1 MESGKVT
8 VMFQPSGARIIV
20 DKGVSLYDAARLAGV
35 KIRSVCAGVGRCGK
49 CKVVIEDGLVQEK
62 STVRSDFHTKE
73 ELNIGYYLA
82 CQTLVLSDVRVLVPP
97 ETRIGGQKILSDAVI
112 SRVELKPCTKKAF
125 LEDVFGKIT
134 TASMRAE
141 RLSAKIIDAFPDL
154 NYSLSP
160 NVIDTISK
168 LPMEFIN
175 GITITASTC
184 KSTYEVVDI
193 EVGNTSQQNYG
204 LAVDIGTTKVV
215 CYLVDLRDGEIIDVA
230 SDYNRQLAYGEDLL
244 SRINYVVTNKDGL
257 IRLQRAVIDTIND
270 IVGKLTSNSSIR
282 AVDITDTTISGNTVM
297 TYLFT
302 GTDPKP
308 LIKKGTTISR
318 IPIQQKAQT
327 LGLNVNPNSCVY
339 CFPSISPFFGGDAV
353 SDLLAS
359 GMVESSEISV
369 LIDMGT
375 NGEIMLGNRD
385 WIISTSCAAGPA
397 FEGWEITFGTR
408 SVLGAIEHIQIDPS
422 TLKASYTV
430 IGGRDQKPR
439 GICGS
444 GIIDAVAEMFQ
455 RGIIDW
461 LGKFREIKSPFL
473 RKGPD
478 GWEYIVS
485 PANENDLNKDIIIN
499 QKDINNLIDS
509 KAAVCGALTT
519 LMKKVGLSIRDV
531 KRVFLA
537 GAFGNYVDAR
547 SAVTIG
553 IFPKFPNAKVI
564 QIGNGS
570 IAGAY
575 LALLSSERRT
585 VLEEISKFITYY
597 DLTVDPDF
605 MDEYSAAFSLPGRPE
620 YFPND

>member
-8 VMFQPSGARIIV
+8 VMFQPSGVRIVV

-49 CKVVIEDGLVQEK
+49 CKVIIEDGLVREK
-62 STVRSDFHTKE
+62 STVRSDFLTKE

-82 CQTLVLSDVRVLVPP
+82 CQTLVVSDISVLVPP
-97 ETRIGGQKILSDAVI
+97 ESRIGGQKILSDAVI
-112 SRVELKPCTKKAF
+112 SRVELKPCTKKVF
-125 LEDVFGKIT
+125 LEDVIGEIT
-134 TASMRAE
+134 STSMRAK
-141 RLSAKIIDAFPDL
+141 RLSAKIIDVFPDL
-154 NYSLSP
+154 NYLVSP
-160 NVIDTISK
+160 SVIEKISK
-168 LPMEFIN
+168 YPMELSN
-175 GITITASTC
+175 EITITTSTC
-184 KSTYEVVDI
+184 RSVNEVVDI
-193 EVGNTSQQNYG
+193 EVGDTSQQNYG
-204 LAVDIGTTKVV
+204 LAIDIGTTKVV
-215 CYLVDLRDGEIIDVA
+215 CYLVDLRDGEIIDVE
-230 SDYNRQLAYGEDLL
+230 SEYNRQLAYGEDLL
-244 SRINYVVTNKDGL
+244 SRINYVVSNKDGL
-257 IRLQRAVIDTIND
+257 IRLQRAVVETIND

-282 AVDITDTTISGNTVM
+282 ALDITDITISGNTVM

-308 LIKKGTTISR
+308 LIKKGTIISR

-327 LGLNVNPNSCVY
+327 LGLDVNPNGYVY

-359 GMVESSEISV
+359 GMAESSEVSV

-422 TLKASYTV
+422 TLKASYSV
-430 IGGRDQKPR
+430 IGGNSQKPR

-455 RGIIDW
+455 RGIINW
-461 LGKFREIKSPFL
+461 LGKFRELKSTFL
-473 RKGPD
+473 RKGPE

-485 PANENDLNKDIIIN
+485 PASENDLNKDIIIN

-575 LALLSSERRT
+575 LALLSSERRI
-585 VLEEISKFITYY
+585 VLEEISNFVTYY

>member
-8 VMFQPSGARIIV
+8 VMFQPSGARIVV
-20 DKGVSLYDAARLAGV
+20 DKGISLYDAARLAGV

-49 CKVVIEDGLVQEK
+49 CKVIVEDGLVREK
-62 STVRSDFHTKE
+62 STIRSDFLTKE
-73 ELNIGYYLA
+73 ELNMGYYLA
-82 CQTLVLSDVRVLVPP
+82 CQTLALSDVSVLVPP

-112 SRVELKPCTKKAF
+112 SRVELKPCTKKVF

-134 TASMRAE
+134 STSVSVE
-141 RLSAKIIDAFPDL
+141 RLSAKIIDVFPDL

-160 NVIDTISK
+160 SVMEKISK
-168 LPMEFIN
+168 FPMEFIN
-175 GITITASTC
+175 GITMTTSTC
-184 KSTYEVVDI
+184 RSVNEVVDI

-215 CYLVDLRDGEIIDVA
+215 CYLVDLRDGEIIDVE

-244 SRINYVVTNKDGL
+244 SRINYVVTNKEGL
-257 IRLQRAVIDTIND
+257 IRLQRAVVETIND

-282 AVDITDTTISGNTVM
+282 ALDITDATISGNTVM

-308 LIKKGTTISR
+308 LIKKGTIISR

-327 LGLNVNPNSCVY
+327 LGLNVNPNGYVY

-359 GMVESSEISV
+359 GMAESSEISV

-408 SVLGAIEHIQIDPS
+408 SVLGAIEHLQIDPS

-430 IGGRDQKPR
+430 IGGSSQKPR

-444 GIIDAVAEMFQ
+444 GIIDAVAELFQ

-461 LGKFREIKSPFL
+461 LGKFREMKSPFL
-473 RKGPD
+473 RKGPE

-485 PANENDLNKDIIIN
+485 PASENDLNKDIIIN

-585 VLEEISKFITYY
+585 ALEEISNFVTYY

>member
-1 MESGKVT
+1 MASGKVT
-8 VMFQPSGARIIV
+8 VIFLPSGARIVV
-20 DKGVSLYDAARLAGV
+20 DKGVSIYDAARLAGV
-35 KIRSVCAGVGRCGK
+35 KIRNVCAGVGRCGK

-62 STVRSDFHTKE
+62 SSVRSDYLSKE
-73 ELNIGYYLA
+73 ELDAGYYLA
-82 CQTLVLSDVRVLVPP
+82 CQTIALSDVRVLIPP
-97 ETRIGGQKILSDAVI
+97 ESRIGGQKILSDAVI
-112 SRVELKPCTKKAF
+112 SRVELKPSTKKVF
-125 LEDVFGKIT
+125 LEDDFGKIT
-134 TASMRAE
+134 STSMRAA
-141 RLSAKIIDAFPDL
+141 RLSSEILDAFPDI
-154 NYSLSP
+154 NYSLSTKA
-160 NVIDTISK
+160 IEKISM
-168 LPMEFIN
+168 LPMEPIN
-175 GITITASTC
+175 GLTITVGACGSVN
-184 KSTYEVVDI
+184 EVIDI
-193 EVGNTSQQNYG
+193 EIGKTSQQNYG

-215 CYLVDLRDGEIIDVA
+215 CYLVDLRDGEIINVE

-244 SRINYVVTNKDGL
+244 SRINYVVTHKEGR
-257 IRLQRAVIDTIND
+257 IRLQRAVIETIND
-270 IVGKLTSNSSIR
+270 IVGKLTSTSSISTF
-282 AVDITDTTISGNTVM
+282 DITDATISGNTVM

-302 GTDPKP
+302 GTDPNP
-308 LIKKGTTISR
+308 LIKKGTMISR
-318 IPIQQKAQT
+318 VPIQQKAKT
-327 LGLNVNPNSCVY
+327 FGLDVNPNGCVY
-339 CFPSISPFFGGDAV
+339 CFPSISPFFGGDAI

-359 GMVESSEISV
+359 GMAESSEISV

-408 SVLGAIEHIQIDPS
+408 SVLGAIEHVQIDPS
-422 TLKASYTV
+422 TLKASCTV
-430 IGGRDQKPR
+430 IGGKDQKPR

-461 LGKFREIKSPFL
+461 LGKFRDINSPFL
-473 RKGPD
+473 RMGSD
-478 GWEYIVS
+478 GWEYIIS
-485 PANENDLNKDIIIN
+485 PANENDLDKDIIIN

-531 KRVFLA
+531 QRVFLA
-537 GAFGNYVDAR
+537 GAFGNYVDAH

-553 IFPKFPNAKVI
+553 IFPKFPNAEVV

-575 LALLSSERRT
+575 LALLSLERRAM
-585 VLEEISKFITYY
+585 LEEIADFVTYY

-605 MDEYSAAFSLPGRPE
+605 MDEYSAAFSLPGKPE

>member
-1 MESGKVT
+1 MESKKVT

-20 DKGVSLYDAARLAGV
+20 DKGMSLYDAARLASV
-35 KIRSVCAGVGRCGK
+35 KIRSVCAGVGQCGK
-49 CKVVIEDGLVQEK
+49 CKVIIEDGLVREK
-62 STVRSDFHTKE
+62 STVRSDFLTKE

-82 CQTLVLSDVRVLVPP
+82 CQTIALSDVRVLVPP
-97 ETRIGGQKILSDAVI
+97 ETRIGGQKILSEAVI
-112 SRVELKPCTKKAF
+112 SRVELKPSTKKVF
-125 LEDVFGKIT
+125 LEDDFGKIT
-134 TASMRAE
+134 SASMRAA
-141 RLSAKIIDAFPDL
+141 RLSRKIIDDFPDFS
-154 NYSLSP
+154 YSLSP
-160 NVIDTISK
+160 NAIEKISR
-168 LPMEFIN
+168 LPKEPIN

-184 KSTYEVVDI
+184 RSVNEVVDI

-215 CYLVDLRDGEIIDVA
+215 CYLVDLIDGEIIDVE

-257 IRLQRAVIDTIND
+257 IRLQRAVIETIND
-270 IVGKLTSNSSIR
+270 LVGKLTSDSSIR
-282 AVDITDTTISGNTVM
+282 AIDVTDITISGNTVM

-327 LGLNVNPNSCVY
+327 LGLDVNPNSCVY
-339 CFPSISPFFGGDAV
+339 CFPSISSFFGGDAV

-385 WIISTSCAAGPA
+385 WIVSTSCAAGPA

-408 SVLGAIEHIQIDPS
+408 SVLGAIEHIQIDPL

-461 LGKFREIKSPFL
+461 LGKFREVKSPFL

-478 GWEYIVS
+478 SWEYIVS

-537 GAFGNYVDAR
+537 GAFGNYVDAH

-575 LALLSSERRT
+575 LALLSLERRG
-585 VLEEISKFITYY
+585 VLEEISNFVTYY

-620 YFPND
+620 YFPKD

>member
-1 MESGKVT
+1 
-8 VMFQPSGARIIV
+8 
-20 DKGVSLYDAARLAGV
+20 
-35 KIRSVCAGVGRCGK
+35 
-49 CKVVIEDGLVQEK
+49 
-62 STVRSDFHTKE
+62 
-73 ELNIGYYLA
+73 
-82 CQTLVLSDVRVLVPP
+82 
-97 ETRIGGQKILSDAVI
+97 
-112 SRVELKPCTKKAF
+112 
-125 LEDVFGKIT
+125 
-134 TASMRAE
+134 
-141 RLSAKIIDAFPDL
+141 
-154 NYSLSP
+154 
-160 NVIDTISK
+160 
-168 LPMEFIN
+168 
-175 GITITASTC
+175 
-184 KSTYEVVDI
+184 
-193 EVGNTSQQNYG
+193 
-204 LAVDIGTTKVV
+204 
-215 CYLVDLRDGEIIDVA
+215 
-230 SDYNRQLAYGEDLL
+230 
-244 SRINYVVTNKDGL
+244 
-257 IRLQRAVIDTIND
+257 
-270 IVGKLTSNSSIR
+270 
-282 AVDITDTTISGNTVM
+282 
-297 TYLFT
+297 
-302 GTDPKP
+302 
-308 LIKKGTTISR
+308 
-318 IPIQQKAQT
+318 
-327 LGLNVNPNSCVY
+327 
-339 CFPSISPFFGGDAV
+339 
-353 SDLLAS
+353 
-359 GMVESSEISV
+359 
-369 LIDMGT
+369 MGT

-408 SVLGAIEHIQIDPS
+408 SVLGAIEHLQIDPS

-430 IGGRDQKPR
+430 IGGSSQKPR

-444 GIIDAVAEMFQ
+444 GIIDAVAELFQ

-461 LGKFREIKSPFL
+461 LGKFREMKSPFL
-473 RKGPD
+473 RKGPE

-485 PANENDLNKDIIIN
+485 PASENDLNKDIIIN
-499 QKDINNLIDS
+499 QKDVNNLIDS

-585 VLEEISKFITYY
+585 VLEEISNFVTYY

>member
-1 MESGKVT
+1 MDSGKVT
-8 VMFQPSGARIIV
+8 VMFQPSGVRIVV
-20 DKGVSLYDAARLAGV
+20 DKGISLYDAARLAGV

-49 CKVVIEDGLVQEK
+49 CKVIIEDGLVREK
-62 STVRSDFHTKE
+62 SAVRSDFLTGE
-73 ELNIGYYLA
+73 ELNMGYYLA
-82 CQTLVLSDVRVLVPP
+82 CQTLALSDVSVLVPP

-112 SRVELKPCTKKAF
+112 SRVELKPCTQKVF

-134 TASMRAE
+134 STSVRAE
-141 RLSAKIIDAFPDL
+141 RLSAKIIDVFPDL

-160 NVIDTISK
+160 SVIEKTSK
-168 LPMEFIN
+168 FPMELIN
-175 GITITASTC
+175 GITITTNTC
-184 KSTYEVVDI
+184 RSVNEVVDI
-193 EVGNTSQQNYG
+193 EVGDTSQKNYG

-215 CYLVDLRDGEIIDVA
+215 CYLVDFRDGEIIDVE

-244 SRINYVVTNKDGL
+244 SRINYVVTNTDGL
-257 IRLQRAVIDTIND
+257 NRLQRAVIETIND
-270 IVGKLTSNSSIR
+270 MVGKLTSNSSIR
-282 AVDITDTTISGNTVM
+282 ALDITDATISGNTVM
-297 TYLFT
+297 TYLFL

-308 LIKKGTTISR
+308 LIKKGTKISR
-318 IPIQQKAQT
+318 ISIQKKAKT
-327 LGLNVNPNSCVY
+327 LGLEVNPNGFVY

-359 GMVESSEISV
+359 GMTESSEISV

-430 IGGRDQKPR
+430 IGGSSQKPR

-461 LGKFREIKSPFL
+461 LGKFREMKSPSL

-499 QKDINNLIDS
+499 QKDIKNLIDS

-519 LMKKVGLSIRDV
+519 LMKKVGLSIQDV

-575 LALLSSERRT
+575 LALLSSEKRT
-585 VLEEISKFITYY
+585 VLEEISNFVTYY

-605 MDEYSAAFSLPGRPE
+605 MDEYSAAFSLPGRSE

>member
-8 VMFQPSGARIIV
+8 VMFQPSGARIVV
-20 DKGVSLYDAARLAGV
+20 DKGISLYDAARLAGV

-49 CKVVIEDGLVQEK
+49 CKVIVEDGLVREK
-62 STVRSDFHTKE
+62 STVRSDFLTKE

-82 CQTLVLSDVRVLVPP
+82 CQTLALSDVSVLIPP

-112 SRVELKPCTKKAF
+112 SRVELKPCTKKLF
-125 LEDVFGKIT
+125 LEDIFGKIT
-134 TASMRAE
+134 STSMRVE
-141 RLSAKIIDAFPDL
+141 RLSTKIIDFFPDF

-160 NVIDTISK
+160 SVMEKISEF
-168 LPMEFIN
+168 PMEFIN
-175 GITITASTC
+175 GITMTTSTC
-184 KSTYEVVDI
+184 RSVNEVVDV

-215 CYLVDLRDGEIIDVA
+215 CYLVDLRDGEIIDVE

-257 IRLQRAVIDTIND
+257 IRLQRAVIETIND

-282 AVDITDTTISGNTVM
+282 ALDITDATISGNTVM

-308 LIKKGTTISR
+308 LIKKGTIISR

-327 LGLNVNPNSCVY
+327 LGLDVNPNGYVY

-359 GMVESSEISV
+359 GMAESSEISV

-430 IGGRDQKPR
+430 IGGSSQKPR

-461 LGKFREIKSPFL
+461 LGKFREMKSPFL

-485 PANENDLNKDIIIN
+485 PASENDLNKDIIIN

-585 VLEEISKFITYY
+585 VLEEISNFVTYY

-605 MDEYSAAFSLPGRPE
+605 MDEYSAAFSLPGKPE

>member
-1 MESGKVT
+1 MKSKKVT
-8 VMFQPSGARIIV
+8 VMFQPSGARIVV
-20 DKGVSLYDAARLAGV
+20 DKGISLYDAARLAGV

-49 CKVVIEDGLVQEK
+49 CKVIIEDGLVREK
-62 STVRSDFHTKE
+62 STVRSDFLTKE

-82 CQTLVLSDVRVLVPP
+82 CQTLALSDVRVLVPP
-97 ETRIGGQKILSDAVI
+97 ETRIGGQKILSRAVI
-112 SRVELKPCTKKAF
+112 SRVELKPSTKKVF
-125 LEDVFGKIT
+125 LEDDFGKLT
-134 TASMRAE
+134 SASMRAT
-141 RLSAKIIDAFPDL
+141 RLSRKIIDDFPDFS
-154 NYSLSP
+154 YSLSP
-160 NVIDTISK
+160 NAIKKISR
-168 LPMEFIN
+168 LPKESIN

-184 KSTYEVVDI
+184 RRVNEVVDI

-215 CYLVDLRDGEIIDVA
+215 CYLVDLIDGEIIDVE

-257 IRLQRAVIDTIND
+257 IRLQRAVIETIND
-270 IVGKLTSNSSIR
+270 LVGKLTSDSSIR
-282 AVDITDTTISGNTVM
+282 AIDVTDITISGNTVM

-308 LIKKGTTISR
+308 LIKKGSTISR

-327 LGLNVNPNSCVY
+327 LGLDVNPNSCVY

-359 GMVESSEISV
+359 GMAESSEISV

-422 TLKASYTV
+422 TLKASYSV
-430 IGGRDQKPR
+430 IGGNSQKPR

-455 RGIIDW
+455 RGIINW
-461 LGKFREIKSPFL
+461 LGKFRELKSTFL
-473 RKGPD
+473 RKGPE

-485 PANENDLNKDIIIN
+485 PASENDLNKDIIIN

-537 GAFGNYVDAR
+537 GAFGNYVDAH

-575 LALLSSERRT
+575 LALLSLERRG
-585 VLEEISKFITYY
+585 VLEEISNFVTYY

>member
-8 VMFQPSGARIIV
+8 VVFQPSGARIV
-20 DKGVSLYDAARLAGV
+20 VNKGISLYDAAHLAGV

-49 CKVVIEDGLVQEK
+49 CKVIIEDGLVQEK
-62 STVRSDFHTKE
+62 SPVRIDYLTKE
-73 ELNIGYYLA
+73 ELNTGYYLA
-82 CQTLVLSDVRVLVPP
+82 CQTLALSDIRVLVPP
-97 ETRIGGQKILSDAVI
+97 ETRIGGQKILSEAVI
-112 SRVELKPCTKKAF
+112 SRVELKPCTKKVF
-125 LEDVFGKIT
+125 FKDDFGKISRT
-134 TASMRAE
+134 SMKAA
-141 RLSAKIIDAFPDL
+141 RLSRTVIDAFPDL
-154 NYSLSP
+154 NYSLST
-160 NVIDTISK
+160 NVIEKISK
-168 LPMEFIN
+168 LPKEPIN
-175 GITITASTC
+175 GITVTASTC
-184 KSTYEVVDI
+184 GGINEVVDI
-193 EVGNTSQQNYG
+193 EVGNTSQQNFG

-215 CYLVDLRDGEIIDVA
+215 CYLVNLRDGEIIDVE
-230 SDYNRQLAYGEDLL
+230 SDYNKQLAYGEDLL
-244 SRINYVVTNKDGL
+244 SRINYVVTNKEGL
-257 IRLQRAVIDTIND
+257 IRLQKAVIETIND
-270 IVGKLTSNSSIR
+270 IVRKLTLNSSIR
-282 AVDITDTTISGNTVM
+282 ALDITDITISSNTVM

-308 LIKKGTTISR
+308 LITKGTTISR
-318 IPIQQKAQT
+318 LPIQQKAQT
-327 LGLNVNPNSCVY
+327 LDLNVNPNGCVY
-339 CFPSISPFFGGDAV
+339 CFPSISSFFGGDAV

-359 GMVESSEISV
+359 GMVESNEISV

-408 SVLGAIEHIQIDPS
+408 SVLGAIEHIQIDPL

-430 IGGRDQKPR
+430 IGGQDQKPR

-461 LGKFREIKSPFL
+461 LGKFREINSPFL
-473 RKGPD
+473 RKGSD
-478 GWEYIVS
+478 GWEYVIS
-485 PANENDLNKDIIIN
+485 PANENDLDKDIIIN

-553 IFPKFPNAKVI
+553 IFPKFPNAKMI

-575 LALLSSERRT
+575 LALLSFERRAT
-585 VLEEISKFITYY
+585 LEEIANFVTYY

-620 YFPND
+620 YFPNN